1 MEEKK
6 SLKANLDAKRPQG
19 FLLGFVIA
27 LACLFVGLEYRVE
40 PDDPLD
46 DPDLLERLSTDEELA
61 AFMKPQEELQLAP
74 KAEPKPATKIK
85 VVEEDPLEELIQ
97 DQEPV
102 ETDMDND
109 MEAIEEEPEPPAPPT
124 EEEKLQFRIVQDMP
138 QFPGGLQEFSKWL
151 TRNLK
156 YPKQLEAAK
165 VEGRVVAEFMIN
177 TDGSVTDV
185 KIVNSLHPLCDNEVL
200 RVLRL
205 MPRWTPGIENDH
217 PCRTKVCVPVIFKL

>member
-27 LACLFVGLEYRVE
+27 LACLFVGLEYHVE

-97 DQEPV
+97 NEEPV

>member
-97 DQEPV
+97 NEEPV

-165 VEGRVVAEFMIN
+165 VEGRVIAEFMIN